1 MPDAGCRMPDAVI
14 RDRARACAGGP
25 FQKCEGVARWGGDDR
40 TPDESLF
47 YIDVAPGDERL
58 SKVVA
63 KIRGW
68 VYTPGKGSGVLV
80 DTLEPQR
87 RNAAKRLAGQQA

>member
-1 MPDAGCRMPDAVI
+1 M
-14 RDRARACAGGP
+14 ARL
-25 FQKCEGVARWGGDDR
+25 GGDDR
-40 TPDESLF
+40 TPDKSLF

-58 SKVVA
+58 SKVAA
-63 KIRGW
+63 KIRSR

-87 RNAAKRLAGQQA
+87 RKAAKRLASQQA